1 MRRLIPCMT
10 VAAENNAHF
19 TAWMAEHAGILDRV
33 ARSHARSER
42 ERDDLRRELAYQVW
56 LSVARFSGT
65 ARPSTWIYR
74 VCLNTALTWRRD
86 HGRRERRIETG
97 AEVDTLHATTLDP
110 AAGTE
115 RGDLLEHVFA
125 ALRTLP
131 DPDRALLLLQ
141 LDGLPHREIAEILG
155 LTENHVGVALHRARQ
170 RLTRQ
175 LKGILNE
182 LE

>member
-1 MRRLIPCMT
+1 MT
-10 VAAENNAHF
+10 SAPALETTF
-19 TAWMAEHAGILDRV
+19 TAWMAEHGGIVERV
-33 ARSHARSER
+33 ARSQARNER

-56 LSVARFSGT
+56 LSVPRFTGA

-86 HGRRERRIETG
+86 HSRREGRIEAG
-97 AEVDTLHATTLDP
+97 ADVATLAATAPDP
-110 AAGTE
+110 AAGAE
-115 RGDLLEHVFA
+115 RGDLLEQVYA

-131 DPDRALLLLQ
+131 EPDRALLLLQ
-141 LDGLPHREIAEILG
+141 LDGLPHRDIAEILG

-175 LKGILNE
+175 LKGILHE